1 MRRREE
7 CRDREGERR
16 RFFFVLLDESGAG
29 QARGEGRTGSRVE
42 ERQRGEREGEREG
55 ERRRWKRDRAKK
67 REAGSDDDLAGR
79 EHEDPK
85 RGQRENDKGERGGRF
100 DWKGR
105 QRGLFPFTSVFSVL
119 RSVLSVVPARARA
132 RTPTHVHVHIHSAK
146 YTYTHT
152 YPRSLSFLSS
162 PPLVPPRRPLVLS
175 SFTLHAVLLLPL
187 SSSFRAAFR
196 PLRRRYCTYVCT
208 RVYTCVRAP
217 RLNRRRTRGFMS
229 HGSARSRG
237 ERAAL
242 YVGER
247 ENVF

>member
-67 REAGSDDDLAGR
+67 REAGSDDDLARR

-132 RTPTHVHVHIHSAK
+132 RAHRHTSTSIYTRPNTHIH
-146 YTYTHT
+146 TRTRVLF
-152 YPRSLSFLSS
+152 PFCP
-162 PPLVPPRRPLVLS
+162 PPLVPPVDLLSYPPSPSTPFSFCHSPRRSAPPFVL
-175 SFTLHAVLLLPL
+175 FVVAIVRTCA
-187 SSSFRAAFR
+187 RA
-196 PLRRRYCTYVCT
+196 CI
-208 RVYTCVRAP
+208 RVYVRLVSIVVV
-217 RLNRRRTRGFMS
+217 REVSCRT
-229 HGSARSRG
+229 ALRSRG